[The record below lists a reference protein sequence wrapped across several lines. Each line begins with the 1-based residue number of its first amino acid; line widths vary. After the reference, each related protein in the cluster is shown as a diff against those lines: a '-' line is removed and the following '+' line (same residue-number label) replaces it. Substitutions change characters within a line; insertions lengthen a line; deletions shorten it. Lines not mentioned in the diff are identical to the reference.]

1 MSAQHGKGSP
11 VHKVAATELH
21 HPTIEDPTVGSP
33 LQRSRSPP
41 GPRQRCSPGSHR
53 GPPAH
58 SGARQV
64 PPPPAIHAQYTDT
77 QLRAVRPRLVGSC
90 PWLLPTAPA
99 HGDCPRLV
107 GYCPRLLPT
116 ATAHGSCPRLQY
128 GLVALPRL
136 GLDRVYTE
144 DHAVLVRIRVRFR
157 VPRPNQVYAEDHAV
171 LPG

>member
-1 MSAQHGKGSP
+1 M
-11 VHKVAATELH
+11 
-21 HPTIEDPTVGSP
+21 
-33 LQRSRSPP
+33 
-41 GPRQRCSPGSHR
+41 
-53 GPPAH
+53 PA
-58 SGARQV
+58 
-64 PPPPAIHAQYTDT
+64 PPAIHAQYTDT
-77 QLRAVRPRLVGSC
+77 QLRAVR
-90 PWLLPTAPA
+90 
-99 HGDCPRLV
+99 PRLV

-144 DHAVLVRIRVRFR
+144 DHAVLVRVRVRVRVR